1 MPYITPEDIIPWLM
15 DCGLWP
21 DTPERKIKRYWNH
34 LRDVGS
40 ELADISPQGTH
51 HPLWIWGDAANYS
64 KDQNIIVICF
74 GSVLDDATDS
84 IQKCFPLVFCREDA
98 WKHHSLTDLVNL

>member
-1 MPYITPEDIIPWLM
+1 MPYITPEDIIPWLLER
-15 DCGLWP
+15 GLWP
-21 DTPERKIKRYWNH
+21 ETPERKIKRYWNH

-40 ELADISPQGTH
+40 ELADISPQGIH

-84 IQKCFPLVFCREDA
+84 IQKCFPLVLCREDA
-98 WKHHSLTDLVNL
+98 RKH